1 MKGTENAAKHYQTF
15 EDLEVYQVAREFRK
29 AVYRVAKRLPE
40 EEKFGLASQIRRAAV
55 SLTNNIGE
63 GHGRFHFLEQ
73 IKFML
78 QARGSLEELL
88 DDLNV
93 CEDEAY
99 LAAQESE
106 TLKQEGWRV
115 HKLINGYIR
124 FLRSRPTGD
133 SSRVRE
139 GSSGDQRFDHGC
151 IVEFPGKE
159 KDQEIQTATTGCAR
173 WNLAN
178 AATGYRSRS
187 GISKV
192 HRVFSL
198 PGCLSRVARSSHA

>member
-1 MKGTENAAKHYQTF
+1 MKRTEAEAKHYQTF

-55 SLTNNIGE
+55 SLTNNIAE

-124 FLRSRPTGD
+124 FLRSRTTGD

-139 GSSGDQRFDHGC
+139 GSSDYDLDEDDFEDLQLGRFN
-151 IVEFPGKE
+151 P
-159 KDQEIQTATTGCAR
+159 
-173 WNLAN
+173 
-178 AATGYRSRS
+178 S
-187 GISKV
+187 
-192 HRVFSL
+192 SL
-198 PGCLSRVARSSHA
+198 